1 MQTTRWTAALCALT
15 ILPAFGPVAWAQQGA
30 PDGSGGKAPG
40 TGYNASWPV
49 VLTPSPAATSSA
61 TPPPA
66 WSAQDIKEGH
76 AHCAA
81 LLEGLDLVAVPADP
95 IREGAACGSA
105 APMRLVSVGSSP
117 PVAFSPPAV
126 LSCDMIAALH
136 KWLQGDVQP
145 LAKKH
150 LGAPVVGIK
159 VMSSY
164 SCRNAYGRA
173 KTRLSEHARVNALDF
188 GELLTAQGE
197 TAQVLAD
204 WGPVARDTTGKAAKA
219 VAERA
224 EAIKRR
230 AEAAVAARK
239 GKASDK
245 TPPRVAAPA
254 TIKTYQAGTISIEI
268 PGLTPSKPSMS
279 LGWAPASRLGGPK
292 EADATGAAPEGGR
305 TAFLHAVHQAA
316 CAIFATVLG
325 PEANAAHKNHFHLDM
340 ARRKSAHI
348 CK

>member
-1 MQTTRWTAALCALT
+1 MQTTRWAAALCALT
-15 ILPAFGPVAWAQQGA
+15 ILPAFGPAAWAQQGVS
-30 PDGSGGKAPG
+30 DGPGGKASR
-40 TGYNASWPV
+40 TGYDASWPV
-49 VLTPSPAATSSA
+49 VLTPSPAATASA
-61 TPPPA
+61 QPPPA
-66 WSAQDIKEGH
+66 WSEQDIEEGR

-81 LLEGLDLVAVPADP
+81 LLKGLDLVAVPTDP

-126 LSCDMIAALH
+126 LSCEMIAALH

-145 LAKKH
+145 LARKH

-173 KTRLSEHARVNALDF
+173 KTRLSEHGRVNALDF

-197 TAQVLAD
+197 TAQVLAH
-204 WGPVARDTTGKAAKA
+204 WGPVARDTADKPAKA

-224 EAIKRR
+224 EAIKRQ
-230 AEAAVAARK
+230 AEAAVAART
-239 GKASDK
+239 GKTSDE

-254 TIKTYQAGTISIEI
+254 TVRTYQAGTISIGI
-268 PGLTPSKPSMS
+268 PGLTASEPSTS
-279 LGWAPASRLGGPK
+279 LGWAPPSRLGGPK
-292 EADATGAAPEGGR
+292 ETDAAEAAPEGGR
-305 TAFLHAVHQAA
+305 TAFLHAIHQAA